1 MIVLCDRMNT
11 ESSWSEGDCYNHL
24 KAYDS
29 CKSEFIDVFTCILD
43 PPDFCWTTNE
53 EIHELMHKRCSSDY
67 SSSRECTEKNGCI
80 MTAEDFC
87 DTNKFA
93 CVYDEEQQIKNAS

>member
-29 CKSEFIDVFTCILD
+29 CKSEFIDVFTCILV
-43 PPDFCWTTNE
+43 PPPIFAGQ
-53 EIHELMHKRCSSDY
+53 LMRRYMNSCINDVLLIILPQGNALKR
-67 SSSRECTEKNGCI
+67 
-80 MTAEDFC
+80 MA
-87 DTNKFA
+87 
-93 CVYDEEQQIKNAS
+93 V